1 MGDPGT
7 LIGQWGYLAIFV
19 LVAFGNMGV
28 PLPEE
33 TILMLAG
40 YMVWRGELRLPLVIG
55 VGVVSAA
62 IGDTM
67 GYWLGRRFGKA
78 ALQRHAAWIFGG
90 PERLEAMQRFVARRG
105 PLAVFVARFVPGLR
119 FAAGPLAGALGM
131 PFASFLPANLLGAA
145 IYVPLAVGAGYAI
158 GYGLGAYVERARH
171 VIGNLEDV
179 VLLAAL
185 GFTMALIAW
194 RVARRLHR
202 RSPGG

>member
-1 MGDPGT
+1 VGDPGT
-7 LIGQWGYLAIFV
+7 LISQWGYLAIFF

-40 YMVWRGELRLPLVIG
+40 YMVWRGELRLSLVIG
-55 VGVVSAA
+55 VGVVSAV
-62 IGDTM
+62 IGDNV

-78 ALQRHAAWIFGG
+78 ALQRHATWILGH

-105 PLAVFVARFVPGLR
+105 PVAVFVARFVPGLR

-194 RVARRLHR
+194 RIARRLR
-202 RSPGG
+202 RDAGG

>member
-7 LIGQWGYLAIFV
+7 LISQWGYLAIFV

-40 YMVWRGELRLPLVIG
+40 YMVWRGELRLALVIG
-55 VGVVSAA
+55 VGVVSAV
-62 IGDTM
+62 IGDNV

-78 ALQRHAAWIFGG
+78 ALQRHATWILGR

-105 PLAVFVARFVPGLR
+105 PVAVFVARFVPGLR

-158 GYGLGAYVERARH
+158 GYGLGEYVERARA
-171 VIGNLEDV
+171 VISNLEDV

-185 GFTMALIAW
+185 GCTMALIAW
-194 RVARRLHR
+194 RVARRLR
-202 RSPGG
+202 RDAGG

>member
-7 LIGQWGYLAIFV
+7 LISQWGYLAIFF

-40 YMVWRGELRLPLVIG
+40 YMVWRGELRLSLVIG
-55 VGVVSAA
+55 VGVVSAV
-62 IGDTM
+62 IGDIV

-78 ALQRHAAWIFGG
+78 ALQRHATWILGR

-171 VIGNLEDV
+171 VIGNLEEV

-194 RVARRLHR
+194 RVARRGA
-202 RSPGG
+202 SPPAE